1 MPLTVLRSTEDWL
14 ANFGGARRRTALTIG
29 NFDGVHRG
37 HQELLRKVRERAA
50 SGGDV
55 SAVLTFYPH
64 PARVLR
70 PAQAPTLLMTIEQR
84 LAAIEQMG
92 IDAAFVLRF
101 DADLAKVSAEDFVRR
116 FLVDTMRAKSV
127 LVGGNFRFGH
137 RQAGDVALLAELG
150 SRQDFEVV
158 IEPPVVE
165 NNVVISS
172 TLIRNAVREGRVED
186 ASRLLGRPF
195 ALTGEIRTGTGN
207 GRKLVVPTLN
217 LAAEQEILPA
227 NGVYTTKV
235 LVEGRAYDAA
245 TNVGLRPTFDGA
257 RVTVESHLLDFS
269 QNITSGK
276 MEVRFC
282 ARLRE
287 ERKFAGP
294 EALREQVL
302 KDIERVREYFRVAVP
317 PAG

>member
-1 MPLTVLRSTEDWL
+1 MACIAAIRKFCEKCASALR
-14 ANFGGARRRTALTIG
+14 
-29 NFDGVHRG
+29 
-37 HQELLRKVRERAA
+37 

-70 PAQAPTLLMTIEQR
+70 PAQAPALLMTIEQR

-116 FLVDTMRAKSV
+116 FLVETMRAKSV

-165 NNVVISS
+165 NGVVISS

-217 LAAEQEILPA
+217 LAAEQETLPA
-227 NGVYTTKV
+227 NGVY
-235 LVEGRAYDAA
+235 A
-245 TNVGLRPTFDGA
+245 TRCWSKGKPTMP
-257 RVTVESHLLDFS
+257 RR
-269 QNITSGK
+269 TSA
-276 MEVRFC
+276 C
-282 ARLRE
+282 
-287 ERKFAGP
+287 GP
-294 EALREQVL
+294 LSTASV
-302 KDIERVREYFRVAVP
+302 
-317 PAG
+317 